1 MGIVQIALTKGLELT
16 TAGLAPAIVFVA
28 LTFGVHAALAI
39 FRCRGDQ
46 LLLPIVSTLT
56 AIGLVVMYRLPQ
68 ADLVSRQTIWAVI
81 SYGAMLATL
90 ALVKDP
96 PRLRHYRYI
105 SAIAGLLLVA
115 VTFVI
120 GSAPPGSDERL
131 WIVLGPFQFQPSEIL
146 KILLV
151 IFFAAY
157 LDEYRELISRGRYR
171 LGPFTLPPLPYLL
184 PLLGMWGISLLLLL
198 IQKDLGGALLFF
210 GIFLT
215 MLYVGSSR
223 ASWVYIALVAFGI
236 AATAAHRVVPVVQR
250 RVEGWVDPWTHA
262 STSAYQVVQ
271 GLIALAAGGIFG
283 SGLGHGR
290 PTSVPAVHTDL
301 IIAAIGEELGLLGS
315 FAVLIL
321 YMLLIYRGFRIAVA
335 AANSFNQLLATG
347 LTSVLALQTLVIL
360 GGSVRLLP
368 LTGITLPLVSYG
380 GSSLLANFVIV
391 GLLLRISHDNARE
404 AARAQGGS

>member
-1 MGIVQIALTKGLELT
+1 MQVTLIKGFELSP
-16 TAGLAPAIVFVA
+16 AQLAPAIAFVV
-28 LTFGVHAALAI
+28 LTFVTHAALAI
-39 FRCRGDQ
+39 FRCHADQ
-46 LLLPIVSTLT
+46 LLLPIVSTLSGV
-56 AIGLVVMYRLPQ
+56 GLLIMYRLSQ
-68 ADLVSRQTIWAVI
+68 ADLVNRQTIWAVI
-81 SYGAMLATL
+81 SFGAMLATL
-90 ALVKDP
+90 AVIKDP

-131 WIVLGPFQFQPSEIL
+131 WIVVGPLQYQPSEIL

-157 LDEYRELISRGRYR
+157 LDEYRELLSRGRYR
-171 LGPFTLPPLPYLL
+171 LGPLTLPPLPYLL
-184 PLLGMWGISLLLLL
+184 PLLAMWGISLLLLTV
-198 IQKDLGGALLFF
+198 QRDLGGALLFF
-210 GIFLT
+210 GIFLA

-223 ASWVYIALVAFGI
+223 ASWVCIALMAFGV
-236 AATAAHRVVPVVQR
+236 AATAAYQVVSVVQR
-250 RVEGWVDPWTHA
+250 RVEGWVDPWSHA
-262 STSAYQVVQ
+262 SDSGYQIIQ

-283 SGLGHGR
+283 SGLGYGR

-301 IIAAIGEELGLLGS
+301 IIAAIGEEMGLLGT
-315 FAVLIL
+315 FGVLIL

-335 AANSFNQLLATG
+335 AANSFNQLLAAG

-368 LTGITLPLVSYG
+368 LTGVTLPLVSYG
-380 GSSLLANFVIV
+380 GSSLLANFIII
-391 GLLLRISHDNARE
+391 GLLLRISHNNARE
-404 AARAQGGS
+404 VARAQGSA